1 MQVHLQFYACW
12 LSYGAKTC
20 IFFFNEYRRE
30 AMMFTIYIYHLCDR
44 FLHGSPKMAS
54 ISGVKGE
61 ELGKPDMRP
70 LNDPS
75 ATDFIIS
82 LGEHCHFPE
91 A

>member
-1 MQVHLQFYACW
+1 
-12 LSYGAKTC
+12 
-20 IFFFNEYRRE
+20 
-30 AMMFTIYIYHLCDR
+30 MFTIYIYHLCDR